1 MCYYIIVKIVQQHYQ
16 YKLKRGVLRKTMIY
30 SISNEN
36 YLLCLYDLA
45 TGNTQEEVS
54 PSIVAKYMHVSKPA
68 ATIAMND
75 LLKKGLINKF
85 NYGKITLTDLG
96 LEVAQNLYKKF
107 LAIKKLHLLIGCSNE
122 IAVAAGR
129 NMCHVIEDDTLDK
142 LNKFLETQDIPVRNL

>member
-1 MCYYIIVKIVQQHYQ
+1 
-16 YKLKRGVLRKTMIY
+16 MIY

-54 PSIVAKYMHVSKPA
+54 PSLIAKYMHVSKPA
-68 ATIAMND
+68 ATIAMNE

-85 NYGKITLTDLG
+85 NYSKITLTDLG
-96 LEVAQNLYKKF
+96 LEVSKKIYEKF
-107 LAIKKLHLLIGCSNE
+107 LAIKKLHLLIGCTNDV
-122 IAVAAGR
+122 AVTAGK

-142 LNKFLETQDIPVRNL
+142 LNKFLATQDVPTRNI